1 MLQSLSAKD
10 GKKYR
15 ALDVTGKDLALL
27 RAIADPKFNVDA
39 ISNKQ
44 LQKTLSG
51 QPWAKD
57 MEGLKTCRTYQ
68 PAPPAF
74 TRAWFD
80 KETTKTT

>member
-39 ISNKQ
+39 ISNLRK
-44 LQKTLSG
+44 
-51 QPWAKD
+51 AH
-57 MEGLKTCRTYQ
+57 
-68 PAPPAF
+68 
-74 TRAWFD
+74 
-80 KETTKTT
+80 